1 MVGTGFHPPVTIDGR
16 FVRLVPLERDHAP
29 DLARAGRDPAVWK
42 FLRIGPGRTEA
53 EMGALIGELL
63 ALQDV
68 AAVLPFTIVALPD
81 RRPVGIFRYL
91 SIDRENRSVETG
103 TWLDSAVWRTP
114 INTEVKYLGLRYA
127 FEEENVHRV
136 QLKTD
141 LRNARSQRAI
151 ERLGAVR
158 EGVHRGEYLLRD
170 GTYRTS
176 ICYSILAGEWPRV
189 KSRLEELLARP
200 WPVFTA
206 PVSATG
212 PAPT

>member
-1 MVGTGFHPPVTIDGR
+1 MVGTGFHPPVTIRGR
-16 FVRLVPLERDHAP
+16 FVRLVPLERDHGP
-29 DLARAGRDPAVWK
+29 DLARAGGDPAVWK
-42 FLRIGPGRTEA
+42 FLRIGPGRNEA
-53 EMGALIGELL
+53 EMGALIRELL
-63 ALQDV
+63 ALQD
-68 AAVLPFTIVALPD
+68 AGSVLPFTIAALPD
-81 RRPVGIFRYL
+81 GRPLGIFRYL
-91 SIDRENRSVETG
+91 YIDRENHSVETG

-141 LRNARSQRAI
+141 LRNLRSQRAI

-176 ICYSILAGEWPRV
+176 ICYSILAQEWPRV

-200 WPVFTA
+200 WPASTA
-206 PVSATG
+206 PGLGSG
-212 PAPT
+212 SPPT